1 MFQDKKLVIVLIVD
15 LVLTLGVPFLV
26 FGLLK
31 LAGNDSFA
39 YPLLFA
45 IFGVVNGILAYLSGD
60 IILIVYK
67 QKNNLVTTP
76 VPDEVVMRSRVV
88 RYPFILA
95 LLVDILVFV
104 IFAIIYSTTGHWP
117 FM

>member
-15 LVLTLGVPFLV
+15 LLLTLGVPFIVLA
-26 FGLLK
+26 LTK
-31 LAGNDSFA
+31 LSGNDSFA
-39 YPLLFA
+39 YALLFA
-45 IFGVVNGILAYLSGD
+45 IFGVINGIIAYISGD
-60 IILIVYK
+60 IILISYK
-67 QKNNLVTTP
+67 HKNNLVTTP
-76 VPDEVVMRSRVV
+76 VPDDVVMRSRTV
-88 RYPFILA
+88 RYPFILT